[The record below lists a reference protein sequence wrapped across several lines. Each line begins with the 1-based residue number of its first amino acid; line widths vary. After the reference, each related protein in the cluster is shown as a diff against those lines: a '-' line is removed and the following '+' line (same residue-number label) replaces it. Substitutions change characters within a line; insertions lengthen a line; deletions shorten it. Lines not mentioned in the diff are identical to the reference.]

1 LKGAR
6 LGVLTTLF
14 GSGPEYEEV
23 NKVLAK
29 AIDAMKKQ
37 GAVIV
42 RVEDAALD
50 SDTLTAKFRL
60 NEPEFKAAI
69 ERNIYSSRVRTCP
82 YIRSRKSLLPAST
95 TSPHWKNSSLPRKV
109 MKMAQIQRTTKTAG

>member
-1 LKGAR
+1 MGLKGAR

-29 AIDAMKKQ
+29 RLTDEQQ

-42 RVEDAALD
+42 RVED
-50 SDTLTAKFRL
+50 
-60 NEPEFKAAI
+60 EP
-69 ERNIYSSRVRTCP
+69 
-82 YIRSRKSLLPAST
+82 L
-95 TSPHWKNSSLPRKV
+95 
-109 MKMAQIQRTTKTAG
+109 Q